1 MNTKAIPPLETTAET
16 EHVRSQ
22 MIESGMTKGLHHPS
36 TLELS
41 KKLDTLLNAYNHKQ
55 QHQDSVAN

>member
-1 MNTKAIPPLETTAET
+1 MNTKAIPPLETTAEI

-41 KKLDTLLNAYNHKQ
+41 KKLDTLFKRL
-55 QHQDSVAN
+55 